1 MAEPDDEMEEHRYS
15 HLMNATQQ
23 REFRETFV
31 LFDYDGGGDVD
42 LRELGMMLRKLGQA
56 PSDAELAQMINDFDY
71 DKSGTIDIEEFCGMM
86 LASVRAAA
94 VPKWLVARC
103 DPPEREDQLELR
115 YEPGESGGLRRPLSL
130 DQQLFVI
137 DMQRRNTHLT
147 ALSLHGNGLGSFAAS
162 ELAHVLTHVNLTLR
176 QLDLSRNLLADA
188 GAAHVA
194 TMLRSNDQLTAL
206 DLSSNAIGVEG
217 GGALLLAL
225 EAGRHALVAC
235 DLRGNQLPEARMC
248 TACAPHVHHITCAPR
263 VHRVCTSYLRAPRA
277 RRCCARRPPAASRS
291 RCLRCCVRPPGPMA
305 PSPSPSCHSS
315 PPTPRSSAATCAP
328 RCRRRRVSSYAAPR
342 R

>member
-1 MAEPDDEMEEHRYS
+1 MAEPDSEMEEHRYS
-15 HLMNATQQ
+15 HLMSATQK

-94 VPKWLVARC
+94 MPKWLVARC
-103 DPPEREDQLELR
+103 DPPEGGSQLELC
-115 YEPGESGGLRRPLSL
+115 YKPGESGSLRRPLSL

-137 DMQRRNTHLT
+137 DQQRRNKHLT
-147 ALSLHGNGLGSFAAS
+147 ALSLSGNGLGPFAVS

-176 QLDLSRNLLADA
+176 QLDLSCNLLADA

-194 TMLRSNDQLTAL
+194 AMLRSNDKLTAL
-206 DLSSNAIGVEG
+206 DLYSTAIGAEG
-217 GGALLLAL
+217 GGALLSAL

-235 DLRGNQLPEARMC
+235 DLRGNQLPEARAWAERMGRAHGHRMGTAWC
-248 TACAPHVHHITCAPR
+248 TAW
-263 VHRVCTSYLRAPRA
+263 CTHTA
-277 RRCCARRPPAASRS
+277 RELHACARHAHGMR
-291 RCLRCCVRPPGPMA
+291 
-305 PSPSPSCHSS
+305 
-315 PPTPRSSAATCAP
+315 T
-328 RCRRRRVSSYAAPR
+328 
-342 R
+342 